1 MSDLTKALN
10 EALSQLSILLE
21 AADETSSNLSPEE
34 KNWQNG
40 TVGDIKKTKS
50 WLEEIVVDSKLF
62 EKNISFQKFVVEV
75 LNDLDLNTV
84 LYFLNYPNGR
94 SVYSACGNRLKGV
107 LQLEESYKVMR
118 DLNFGDRNTVVV
130 GANGCGKTSLATQ
143 LQQIVHKNLGIVI
156 PAQRVLLIPNI
167 KNIPSK
173 ANADAIY
180 ETFDRS
186 IPNYKKNFSIDNPTR
201 YHSYDE
207 AIGSEFTFLL
217 TQLFSEKIANYFKLE
232 DEFNA
237 NPKDSGKFASFFN
250 SKANEVIGI
259 WESLFPGLIL
269 KLTETGSLHVRRK
282 DAIEYDGNSL
292 SEGEKEAL
300 YLIGRVLLAPKNSL
314 IIVDEPEAHLHKSV
328 VCALWNKLEQKRE
341 DCVFFYFTHDID
353 FAVTRDAKKIW
364 IKSFEYPNHWD
375 FRFLS
380 DDTIPEDLYLE
391 LLGSKRKVLFCEGKK
406 ESFDY
411 KLYSAFFPDFFVV
424 PVENCSKV
432 RAYTRAMNSGGL
444 ANVQAL
450 GIIDR
455 DLLTE
460 EDVSD
465 LIKENIYVLG
475 VSEIENVF
483 LLSELLKPFASAQG
497 EDIDFDRMETEVL
510 NEIAAKKDGMLQ
522 QARCFYATQIFSK
535 TEFKRRCSEAD
546 ILQSLN
552 DRTEKGFLI
561 LTELVRALDLKLSD
575 SVNKRDYATAV
586 DVAFDKGL
594 ITTVQRFFHSSNAD
608 YLRAKLINFLKRD
621 RGVAEKVI
629 ERIGL
634 GGILCELEKSK

>member
-1 MSDLTKALN
+1 
-10 EALSQLSILLE
+10 
-21 AADETSSNLSPEE
+21 
-34 KNWQNG
+34 
-40 TVGDIKKTKS
+40 
-50 WLEEIVVDSKLF
+50 
-62 EKNISFQKFVVEV
+62 
-75 LNDLDLNTV
+75 
-84 LYFLNYPNGR
+84 
-94 SVYSACGNRLKGV
+94 
-107 LQLEESYKVMR
+107 
-118 DLNFGDRNTVVV
+118 
-130 GANGCGKTSLATQ
+130 
-143 LQQIVHKNLGIVI
+143 
-156 PAQRVLLIPNI
+156 
-167 KNIPSK
+167 
-173 ANADAIY
+173 
-180 ETFDRS
+180 
-186 IPNYKKNFSIDNPTR
+186 
-201 YHSYDE
+201 
-207 AIGSEFTFLL
+207 
-217 TQLFSEKIANYFKLE
+217 
-232 DEFNA
+232 
-237 NPKDSGKFASFFN
+237 
-250 SKANEVIGI
+250 
-259 WESLFPGLIL
+259 
-269 KLTETGSLHVRRK
+269 
-282 DAIEYDGNSL
+282 
-292 SEGEKEAL
+292 
-300 YLIGRVLLAPKNSL
+300 
-314 IIVDEPEAHLHKSV
+314 
-328 VCALWNKLEQKRE
+328 
-341 DCVFFYFTHDID
+341 
-353 FAVTRDAKKIW
+353 
-364 IKSFEYPNHWD
+364 
-375 FRFLS
+375 LS

-535 TEFKRRCSEAD
+535 TESKRRCSEAD